1 MKLYY
6 VPGTV
11 AVASVLAVDE
21 AGLDVT
27 LREVNFRDGEQTK
40 PAYQKI
46 NPKGRVPV
54 LEIGET
60 RLTET
65 GAILEYIAT
74 VAPDA
79 GLMPTDPLEAAH
91 VRSVMFYLA
100 STMHVNH
107 AHGRRAGRW
116 ASQQSS
122 MDDMAAKVTQNM
134 TESAQYV
141 EDHCL
146 KGPFVDGDQIS
157 IADPYL
163 FAICNWLEADKVD
176 VSAFPRILAFRA
188 AMEGRESVKAAR
200 AAGILKR

>member
-6 VPGTV
+6 VPGTIS
-11 AVASVLAVDE
+11 VASVLAMDE

-27 LREVNFRDGEQTK
+27 LHKVSFKDGEQTT
-40 PAYQKI
+40 PAYRQI

-54 LEIGET
+54 LEVGGMH
-60 RLTET
+60 LTET

-79 GLMPTDPLEAAH
+79 GLMPTDSLEAAH

-116 ASQQSS
+116 ATQQSS
-122 MDDMAAKVTQNM
+122 LDDMAAKVTQNM
-134 TESAQYV
+134 TKSAQYV

-146 KGPFVDGDQIS
+146 KGPFVNGDQFS

-176 VSAFPRILAFRA
+176 VAAFPRILAFRA
-188 AMEGRESVKAAR
+188 AMEDRPSVRTAR